1 MCIINKGVLRLTHLS
16 LQAVDQRSEPSTAPH
31 QLSVVSYGKR
41 AHTSV
46 QATMEMRNG
55 SCRVPVCAS
64 LARSLQELITT
75 SEWVVP
81 RLVMKV
87 SSRHRDP
94 RDHVSATTRLC
105 GKGEVL
111 AYPCPGSRPS

>member
-1 MCIINKGVLRLTHLS
+1 
-16 LQAVDQRSEPSTAPH
+16 
-31 QLSVVSYGKR
+31 
-41 AHTSV
+41 
-46 QATMEMRNG
+46 MRNG

-87 SSRHRDP
+87 SSRHKDTP
-94 RDHVSATTRLC
+94 
-105 GKGEVL
+105 
-111 AYPCPGSRPS
+111 